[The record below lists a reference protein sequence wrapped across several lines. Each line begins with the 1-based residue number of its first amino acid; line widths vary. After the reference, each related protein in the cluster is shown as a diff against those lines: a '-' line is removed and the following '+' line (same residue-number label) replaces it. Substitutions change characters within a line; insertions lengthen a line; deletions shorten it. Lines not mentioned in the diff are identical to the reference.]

1 MPALEVALLGEDEQ
15 SSYYGVH
22 TRGARSAGSMR
33 LRLAAAFLCGVAL
46 TVATV
51 SLSRREAD
59 PYEAVLPAS
68 PVIGLYQSPFSEAS
82 SPAAARESFAAAQAI
97 AAAGSRPSVLSMWTN
112 DHDGAQAAKLVDQM
126 PYKYA
131 IDTVTPVSLQLG
143 RGTCWIFAAI
153 AVLEAS
159 YRRQGIERG
168 WLQPHEYVKMSEQ
181 AFGVAVLDLCR
192 RVNSSCGA
200 LVGTEIWTGTQLK
213 PMDTQGAP
221 SKGATPRREQLPAA

>member
-1 MPALEVALLGEDEQ
+1 MPALEVSLLDEGE
-15 SSYYGVH
+15 YYGTH
-22 TRGARSAGSMR
+22 TRGTRSAGSMR
-33 LRLAAAFLCGVAL
+33 FRLAAAFLCGVAL
-46 TVATV
+46 TVASICV
-51 SLSRREAD
+51 SHRVAD
-59 PYEAVLPAS
+59 TSEAVLPAS
-68 PVIGLYQSPFSEAS
+68 RVGALYESPFSEAS
-82 SPAAARESFAAAQAI
+82 SPAAARESMAAAEAI
-97 AAAGSRPSVLSMWTN
+97 AATGSRSPALSLWMT
-112 DHDGAQAAKLVDQM
+112 DHDGAQSAKLVQQM

-131 IDTVTPVSLQLG
+131 IRTITPVSLQLG

-168 WLQPHEYVKMSEQ
+168 WLRPDEYVKMSEQ

-213 PMDTQGAP
+213 PMDTQG
-221 SKGATPRREQLPAA
+221 E